1 MMIPT
6 VLSNEL
12 SRVVTVYR
20 NVYLSWER
28 IREELHGSKKFA
40 LGM

>member
-1 MMIPT
+1 MMIPIA
-6 VLSNEL
+6 LSNDK

-20 NVYLSWER
+20 NVYLSWEH
-28 IREELHGSKKFA
+28 IHEELNRSNKFA